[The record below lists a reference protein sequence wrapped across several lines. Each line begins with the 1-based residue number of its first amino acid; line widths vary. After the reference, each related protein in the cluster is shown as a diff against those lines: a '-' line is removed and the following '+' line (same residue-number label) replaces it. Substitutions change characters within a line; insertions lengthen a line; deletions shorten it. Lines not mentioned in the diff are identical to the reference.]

1 MSVAKR
7 SKTGEPAGPTGAI
20 VPITFK
26 NQNVREGST
35 PFTTKPGAV
44 QRFEAVYQEMLL
56 AQKESFEAT
65 YQDKLLAQ
73 KKSFEAV
80 QRFEAV
86 YQEILLAQKKSFE
99 ATYQDNSWQKASL

>member
-56 AQKESFEAT
+56 AQKRA
-65 YQDKLLAQ
+65 LRRLI
-73 KKSFEAV
+73 KKAPGTKEGFEAV

-86 YQEILLAQKKSFE
+86 YQEILLAQE
-99 ATYQDNSWQKASL
+99 L